1 MKTGRPES
9 RARAVLLT
17 TAAVACAGSIAVSGA
32 APVAAAPETSA
43 AASGATIVRIGRNPD
58 FTRVEFAGPNG
69 SRTSVR
75 RVGRTVI
82 VTVPGAQ
89 RPDIAQLR
97 VDPPPG
103 VEGVDV
109 KPGASS
115 TQITFLLAQGAD
127 IRTGRADGAVYLN
140 LLKPAQTAATSA
152 AVEAGR
158 PNPVPASGVLKVEAT
173 AAPGR
178 LALRFPWAN
187 PLGAA
192 VFRRGGA
199 VWIVFD
205 AKAKLDVAEA
215 LKTLGPATGLRW
227 TAGPDY
233 TVVRLA
239 VPEGIAVGTA
249 VEGPLW
255 TVTLGGAARPARSEV
270 RVDRDDQTGPPA
282 LTIALAGA
290 TRVVWIQDPL
300 VGDRFAAVTA
310 LAPAKGLGRARAFVQ
325 TALLQT
331 QQGLAV
337 EAPAQDLSVAIE
349 GDLVRISRPGGLSLS
364 SPGSETQASAP
375 EDLPKASLM
384 PGLVD
389 FDNWSKTGPGG
400 FRERYMHLQDLAA
413 AEGAGGA
420 DAPVA
425 ARMALARFLVGTELS
440 YEAIGVLDLIAKQK
454 EAMLSDAE
462 FRALR
467 GAARAMV
474 GRWVEAQTDFSVP
487 QLADDPASSL
497 WRGYVEARQGHYEE
511 ARKSFLQGARAV
523 DQFTPRWRA
532 RFAVANAGTA
542 LELGDQTTA
551 SGLISFA
558 LDQTGQGPEQ
568 QLAARLVQA
577 RVDEVQ
583 GQTRRALAIYDA
595 IARAPLDALSV
606 PAQLRATKIRLDQGK
621 ITPLQAVK
629 TLDGLRYRWRGDSTE
644 LELIRTLGDIYLSQG
659 RYREALEA
667 LRSAGTRLPNL
678 PAAMELQADLSN
690 AFRALFLQGQA
701 DGLEPVQALALFYDF
716 RELTPVGA
724 EGDDMV
730 RRLARRLVD
739 VDLLSQAA
747 ELLKYQV
754 DNRLDGVAKAQVAT
768 DLASIYLMDRKPE
781 QALQAIWG
789 SRTTLLPNAL
799 NAERRVIEAR
809 ALAGLGRYDNA
820 LEVVGTDA
828 SPDAQD
834 VRAEIYWKQKNWT
847 QAAAL
852 LEKRLGDRWKTAGPL
867 TGEEETRL
875 IRAGIAYSLAGDDAS
890 LARMGDHWN
899 GFVDG
904 ARSPDA
910 LRVALARNVETIT
923 PAQFAEA
930 SAQADSFA
938 GWVAA
943 MKKRFREKGPA
954 AAPAAAPVRQA
965 AATPPATAARAA

>member
-1 MKTGRPES
+1 MKPGRSES
-9 RARAVLLT
+9 RARAVLMT
-17 TAAVACAGSIAVSGA
+17 TAAVACAGSISAASV
-32 APVAAAPETSA
+32 APVAAAPEA
-43 AASGATIVRIGRNPD
+43 PVAASNPATVRVGRNPD
-58 FTRVEFAGPNG
+58 FTRVEFAGANG
-69 SRTSVR
+69 SRATVR
-75 RVGRTVI
+75 RDGSV
-82 VTVPGAQ
+82 VTVTIPGAV
-89 RPDIAQLR
+89 RPDVAQLR
-97 VDPPPG
+97 ADPPPG
-103 VEGVDV
+103 LKSLEVRAGPGGVQLIFTLPEG
-109 KPGASS
+109 G
-115 TQITFLLAQGAD
+115 D

-140 LLKPAQTAATSA
+140 LMKPVEVAAA
-152 AVEAGR
+152 AAPEEATR
-158 PNPVPASGVLKVEAT
+158 ASPVPASGVVKVEAS
-173 AAPGR
+173 AADGR

-205 AKAKLDVAEA
+205 AKAKMDIAQA
-215 LKTLGPATGLRW
+215 QKNLGPATDIRW

-233 TVVRLA
+233 TVIRLA
-239 VPEGIAVGTA
+239 APEGVAVGTA

-255 TVTLGGAARPARSEV
+255 TVTLGGAAQPARGDV
-270 RVDRDDQTGPPA
+270 RIGRDDQTGPAA
-282 LTIALAGA
+282 LAVALAGA

-349 GDLVRISRPGGLSLS
+349 GDLVRITRPGGLSLS
-364 SPGSETQASAP
+364 PPGSEDQATLSS
-375 EDLPKASLM
+375 ELPKPALM
-384 PGLVD
+384 PGLID
-389 FDNWSKTGPGG
+389 FENWSKTGPAG
-400 FRERYMHLQDLAA
+400 FRARYNQLQDLAA
-413 AEGAGGA
+413 AESAQGA

-425 ARMALARFLVGTELS
+425 ARMALARFLIGSELS
-440 YEAIGVLDLIAKQK
+440 YEAIGVLDLVARKK
-454 EAMLSDAE
+454 DSMLSDPE
-462 FRALR
+462 FRGLR

-474 GRWVEAQTDFSVP
+474 GRYVEAQTDFSVP
-487 QLADDPASSL
+487 QLADDPASAL
-497 WRGYVEARQGHYEE
+497 WRGYIDARQSHWEE
-511 ARKSFLQGARAV
+511 ARKSFAGGARAV

-532 RFAVANAGTA
+532 RFATENARTA
-542 LELGDQTTA
+542 LELGDQTSA
-551 SGLISFA
+551 NSLIAFA
-558 LDQTGQGPEQ
+558 LDQQGQGAEQ

-577 RVDEVQ
+577 RVFEVA
-583 GQTRRALAIYDA
+583 GQTNRALAVYDA
-595 IARAPLDALSV
+595 VARAPLDGLSV

-621 ITPLQAVK
+621 LKPIDAVK
-629 TLDGLRYRWRGDSTE
+629 KLDGLRYRWRGDATE

-659 RYREALEA
+659 RYREALET

-678 PAAMELQADLSN
+678 PAAIELQADLAN
-690 AFRALFLQGQA
+690 AFRALFLEGHA

-820 LEVVGTDA
+820 LEVIGTDA
-828 SPDAQD
+828 VPEAQD
-834 VRAEIYWKQKNWT
+834 VRAEIFWKQKNWA

-852 LEKRLGDRWKTAGPL
+852 LERRLGERWRDATAL

-875 IRAGIAYSLAGDDAS
+875 IRAGIAFSLAGDDAA
-890 LARMGDHWN
+890 LARLGEHFN
-899 GFVDG
+899 RFIAA

-923 PAQFAEA
+923 PQQFAEA

-943 MKKRFREKGPA
+943 AKKRFREKGPQRA
-954 AAPAAAPVRQA
+954 ATPPARQA
-965 AATPPATAARAA
+965 AATPPAATPRAA